1 MRAEDQN
8 VPAGGPLAGIRV
20 VELGQLIA
28 GPFCGQLLGD
38 MGAEVVKLEA
48 PGAGDPMRNW
58 GQGST
63 PTWWRVIGR
72 NKYSVAAD
80 LRAEEGQQLARDLI
94 AKADILV
101 ENFRPGTLERW
112 NLGPERLRAEKPG
125 LIIVRVSGY
134 GQTGPYA
141 TRAGFGGIAEAM
153 GGWRK
158 IVGFPDRAAAR
169 MGISIGDTLA
179 ATYGC
184 LGAVAALHHRD
195 RTGEGQV
202 VDAALYESVL
212 QVMEGLIPE
221 YAVAGHKRERTGSK
235 LPRIAPSNVYRCS
248 DGEFLIGAN
257 QDSVF
262 ARLCEAMGQPELARD
277 PRYATHLAR
286 GQHQDELD
294 ALVEAWTSRHTVEQV
309 EAAMIEH
316 AVPAGRMFDAE
327 DMLADPHFAAR
338 EAIVT
343 VDDPVLGPTPMQGAF
358 PKLSA
363 TPGSIRRPAPRE
375 VGQDNEEILDR
386 WLGRC
391 GDSARAS
398 APVRMRVPGEAP
410 ISD

>member
-1 MRAEDQN
+1 MRAEGDKQ
-8 VPAGGPLAGIRV
+8 GGALAGIRV

-38 MGAEVVKLEA
+38 MGAEVVKLEQ
-48 PGAGDPMRNW
+48 PGIGDPMRHW
-58 GQGST
+58 GQGNT

-80 LRAEEGQQLARDLI
+80 LRSEAGQELARALI
-94 AKADILV
+94 AQADILV

-112 NLGPERLRAEKPG
+112 NLGPEQLRAENPG

-158 IVGFPDRAAAR
+158 IVGFPDRVAAR

-195 RTGEGQV
+195 RTGQGQV

-221 YAVAGHKRERTGSK
+221 WAVAGHKRERTGSK
-235 LPRIAPSNVYRCS
+235 LPRIAPSNVYRCK
-248 DGEFLIGAN
+248 DGEYLIGAN

-262 ARLCEAMGQPELARD
+262 ARLCQAIGRPELAQD
-277 PRYATHLAR
+277 IRYATHTAR
-286 GQHQDELD
+286 GEHQDELD
-294 ALVEAWTSRHTVEQV
+294 AIVEEWTLRHTLAEVED
-309 EAAMIEH
+309 AMIAH

-327 DMLADPHFAAR
+327 DMLTDPHFAAR

-343 VDDPVLGPTPMQGAF
+343 VDDPVLGPTPMQGVF

-363 TPGSIRRPAPRE
+363 TPASIRRPAPRE
-375 VGQDNEEILDR
+375 VGQDTSEILTR
-386 WLGRC
+386 WLGRD
-391 GDSARAS
+391 GGAAVAEVVAGR
-398 APVRMRVPGEAP
+398 
-410 ISD
+410 

>member
-1 MRAEDQN
+1 MGAVGDHQSDDA
-8 VPAGGPLAGIRV
+8 PIGPLAGIRV

-38 MGAEVVKLEA
+38 MGAEVVKIEP
-48 PGAGDPMRNW
+48 PGGDPMRHW

-80 LRAEEGQQLARDLI
+80 LRSEEGQALARELI
-94 AKADILV
+94 AQADILV

-112 NLGPERLRAEKPG
+112 NLGPDELRKAHPG
-125 LIIVRVSGY
+125 LIVVRVSGY

-141 TRAGFGGIAEAM
+141 SRAGFGGIAEAM
-153 GGWRK
+153 GGWRR
-158 IVGFPDRAAAR
+158 IVGHADRAPAR

-179 ATYGC
+179 ATFGC

-195 RTGEGQV
+195 KTGEGQV

-212 QVMEGLIPE
+212 QVMEALVPE

-262 ARLCEAMGQPELARD
+262 ARLCEAMGRPELARD
-277 PRYATHLAR
+277 VRYATHTAR
-286 GQHQDELD
+286 GDHQDELD
-294 ALVEAWTSRHTVEQV
+294 AIVEDWTSQQSVDEV
-309 EAAMIEH
+309 EAAMIVH
-316 AVPAGRMFDAE
+316 SVPAGRMFDAE

-343 VDDPVLGPTPMQGAF
+343 VDDPELGPTPMQGVF
-358 PKLSA
+358 PKLSK
-363 TPGSIRRPAPRE
+363 TPGTIRRSAPRV
-375 VGQDNEEILDR
+375 VGQDTGEIIER
-386 WLGRC
+386 WLGKS
-391 GDSARAS
+391 GN
-398 APVRMRVPGEAP
+398 
-410 ISD
+410 

>member
-1 MRAEDQN
+1 MPAEERQPS
-8 VPAGGPLAGIRV
+8 PAVTGPLAGIRV

-38 MGAEVVKLEA
+38 LGAEVVKLEQ
-48 PGAGDPMRNW
+48 PGTGDPMRHW

-63 PTWWRVIGR
+63 PTWWRVIAR

-80 LRAEEGQQLARDLI
+80 LRSAEGQALARELI
-94 AKADILV
+94 SRADILV

-112 NLGPERLRAEKPG
+112 QLAPEQLRRDYPG
-125 LIIVRVSGY
+125 LIVVRVSGY

-141 TRAGFGGIAEAM
+141 SRAGFGGIAEAM
-153 GGWRK
+153 GGWRR
-158 IVGFPDRAAAR
+158 IVGFPDLPPAR

-212 QVMEGLIPE
+212 QVMEALIPE
-221 YAVAGHKRERTGSK
+221 YAVAGHKRGRTGST

-257 QDSVF
+257 QDGVF
-262 ARLCEAMGQPELARD
+262 ARLCEAIGQPALASD
-277 PRYATHLAR
+277 PRFVSHTAR
-286 GQHQDELD
+286 GDHQEELD
-294 ALVEAWTSRHTVEQV
+294 AIIEAWTSTHTVADV
-309 EAAMIEH
+309 EAAMIAH
-316 AVPAGRMFDAE
+316 SVPAGRMFDAE

-343 VDDPVLGPTPMQGAF
+343 VDDPVLGPTPMQGVF

-363 TPGSIRRPAPRE
+363 TPSSIRRPAPRE
-375 VGQDNEEILDR
+375 IGQDTAEILDR
-386 WLGRC
+386 WLGRTEV
-391 GDSARAS
+391 G
-398 APVRMRVPGEAP
+398 GEAAAGGV
-410 ISD
+410 SD

>member
-1 MRAEDQN
+1 MA
-8 VPAGGPLAGIRV
+8 ASSGGPLTGIRV

-38 MGAEVVKLEA
+38 MGAEVVKLEQ
-48 PGAGDPMRNW
+48 PGVGDPMRHW

-80 LRAEEGQQLARDLI
+80 LRSEMGQKLARELI
-94 AKADILV
+94 AQADIVV

-112 NLGPERLRAEKPG
+112 NLGPDRLRADNPG
-125 LIIVRVSGY
+125 LIVVRVSGY

-141 TRAGFGGIAEAM
+141 ARAGFGGIAEAM
-153 GGWRK
+153 GGWRR
-158 IVGFPDRAAAR
+158 IVGFADRAPAR

-195 RTGEGQV
+195 LTGEGQI

-212 QVMEGLIPE
+212 QVMEALVPE
-221 YAVAGHKRERTGSK
+221 WAIAGHKRDRTGSK
-235 LPRIAPSNVYRCS
+235 LPRIAPSNVYRCK

-262 ARLCEAMGQPELARD
+262 ARLCEAIGQPELARD
-277 PRYATHLAR
+277 PRYATHTAR
-286 GQHQDELD
+286 GDRQDELD
-294 ALVEAWTSRHTVEQV
+294 ALIEAWTSQHNIAEV
-309 EAAMIEH
+309 EAAMLAH
-316 AVPAGRMFDAE
+316 AVPAGRMYDAE
-327 DMLADPHFAAR
+327 DMLSDPHFAAR

-343 VDDPVLGPTPMQGAF
+343 VDDPVLGPTQMQGVF

-363 TPGSIRRPAPRE
+363 TPSSIRRPAPRE
-375 VGQDNEEILDR
+375 VGQDTREILDR
-386 WLGRC
+386 WLGQ
-391 GDSARAS
+391 SAEEAVQAAS
-398 APVRMRVPGEAP
+398 AAP
-410 ISD
+410 SRARDEIPIQD

>member
-1 MRAEDQN
+1 MTSTLS
-8 VPAGGPLAGIRV
+8 GGALDGIRV

-38 MGAEVVKLEA
+38 MGAEVVKLEQ
-48 PGAGDPMRNW
+48 PGTGDPMRQW
-58 GQGST
+58 GQGSA

-80 LRAEEGQQLARDLI
+80 LRVEAGQELARALI
-94 AKADILV
+94 GRADILV

-112 NLGPERLRAEKPG
+112 NLGPEQLLAENPG

-158 IVGFPDRAAAR
+158 IVGFPDLAPAR

-184 LGAVAALHHRD
+184 LGAIAALHHRD
-195 RTGEGQV
+195 KTGQGQI

-221 YAVAGHKRERTGSK
+221 WAVAGHKRERTGSK
-235 LPRIAPSNVYRCS
+235 LPGIAPSNVYRCK

-262 ARLCEAMGQPELARD
+262 TRLCEAMDRPDLACD
-277 PRYATHLAR
+277 PRYLTHVAR
-286 GQHQDELD
+286 GVHQDELD
-294 ALVEAWTSRHTVEQV
+294 QIVEEWTSRHTVAEV
-309 EAAMIEH
+309 EAKMIAH
-316 AVPAGRMFDAE
+316 AVPAGRMYDAE
-327 DMLADPHFAAR
+327 DMLNDPHYAAR
-338 EAIVT
+338 DAIVT
-343 VDDPVLGPTPMQGAF
+343 VDDPVLGPTRMQGTF
-358 PKLSA
+358 PKLSL
-363 TPGSIRRPAPRE
+363 TPASIRRPAPRD
-375 VGQDNEEILDR
+375 VGQDTAEILDR
-386 WLGRC
+386 WLGLEV
-391 GDSARAS
+391 DAAS
-398 APVRMRVPGEAP
+398 LVAPAQRDKGREGIQFP
-410 ISD
+410 D

>member
-1 MRAEDQN
+1 MPAEERQPS
-8 VPAGGPLAGIRV
+8 PAATGPLAGIRV

-38 MGAEVVKLEA
+38 LGAEVVKLEQ
-48 PGAGDPMRNW
+48 PGTGDPMRHW

-63 PTWWRVIGR
+63 PTWWRVIAR

-80 LRAEEGQQLARDLI
+80 LRSAEGQALARELI
-94 AKADILV
+94 SRADILV

-112 NLGPERLRAEKPG
+112 QLAPEQLRRDYPG
-125 LIIVRVSGY
+125 LIVVRVSGY

-141 TRAGFGGIAEAM
+141 SRAGFGGIAEAM
-153 GGWRK
+153 GGWRR
-158 IVGFPDRAAAR
+158 IVGFPDLPPAR

-212 QVMEGLIPE
+212 QVMEALIPE
-221 YAVAGHKRERTGSK
+221 YAVAGHKRGRTGST

-257 QDSVF
+257 QDGVF
-262 ARLCEAMGQPELARD
+262 ARLCEAIGQPALASD
-277 PRYATHLAR
+277 PRFVSHTAR
-286 GQHQDELD
+286 GDHQEELD
-294 ALVEAWTSRHTVEQV
+294 AIIEAWTSTHTVADV
-309 EAAMIEH
+309 EAAMIAH
-316 AVPAGRMFDAE
+316 SVPAGRMFDAE

-343 VDDPVLGPTPMQGAF
+343 VDDPVLGPTPMQGVF

-363 TPGSIRRPAPRE
+363 TPSSIRRPAPRE
-375 VGQDNEEILDR
+375 IGQDTAEILDR
-386 WLGRC
+386 WLGRTDV
-391 GDSARAS
+391 G
-398 APVRMRVPGEAP
+398 GEAAAGEG
-410 ISD
+410 

>member
-1 MRAEDQN
+1 MPAEERQPS
-8 VPAGGPLAGIRV
+8 PAATGPLAGIRV

-38 MGAEVVKLEA
+38 LGAEVVKLEQ
-48 PGAGDPMRNW
+48 PGTGDPMRHW

-63 PTWWRVIGR
+63 PTWWRVIAR

-80 LRAEEGQQLARDLI
+80 LRSAEGQALARELI
-94 AKADILV
+94 SRADILV

-112 NLGPERLRAEKPG
+112 QLAPEQLRRDYPG
-125 LIIVRVSGY
+125 LIVVRVSGY

-141 TRAGFGGIAEAM
+141 SRAGFGGIAEAM
-153 GGWRK
+153 GGWRR
-158 IVGFPDRAAAR
+158 IVGFPDLPPAR

-212 QVMEGLIPE
+212 QVMEALIPE
-221 YAVAGHKRERTGSK
+221 YAVAGHKRGRTGST

-257 QDSVF
+257 QDGVF
-262 ARLCEAMGQPELARD
+262 ARLCEAIGQPALASD
-277 PRYATHLAR
+277 PRFVSHTAR
-286 GQHQDELD
+286 GDHQEELD
-294 ALVEAWTSRHTVEQV
+294 AIIEAWTSTHTVADV
-309 EAAMIEH
+309 EAAMIAH
-316 AVPAGRMFDAE
+316 SVPAGRMFDAE

-343 VDDPVLGPTPMQGAF
+343 VDDPVLGPTPMQGVF

-363 TPGSIRRPAPRE
+363 TPSSIRRPAPRE
-375 VGQDNEEILDR
+375 IGQDTAEILDR
-386 WLGRC
+386 WLGRTEV
-391 GDSARAS
+391 G
-398 APVRMRVPGEAP
+398 GEAAAGGM
-410 ISD
+410 SD

>member
-1 MRAEDQN
+1 MRVENDTRATG
-8 VPAGGPLAGIRV
+8 ASGGALAGIRV

-38 MGAEVVKLEA
+38 MGAEVVKLEQ
-48 PGAGDPMRNW
+48 PGIGDPMRHW

-63 PTWWRVIGR
+63 PTWWRVIAR

-80 LRAEEGQQLARDLI
+80 LHSEAGQQLARELI
-94 AKADILV
+94 ARADILV

-112 NLGPERLRAEKPG
+112 NLGPDRLRADNPG

-141 TRAGFGGIAEAM
+141 ARAGFGGVAEAM

-158 IVGFPDRAAAR
+158 IVGFPDRVAAR

-195 RTGEGQV
+195 RTGEGQI

-221 YAVAGHKRERTGSK
+221 WAVAGHKRERTGSK
-235 LPRIAPSNVYRCS
+235 LPQIAPSNVYRCK
-248 DGEFLIGAN
+248 DGEYLIGAN

-262 ARLCEAMGQPELARD
+262 ARLCDAMGRPELARD
-277 PRYATHLAR
+277 PNYATHTAR
-286 GQHQDELD
+286 GERQDELD
-294 ALVEAWTSRHTVEQV
+294 AIVEAWTQDRTIAEI
-309 EAAMIEH
+309 EAAMIAH

-327 DMLADPHFAAR
+327 NMLTDPHFAAR

-343 VDDPVLGPTPMQGAF
+343 VDDPVLGPTPMQGVF

-363 TPGSIRRPAPRE
+363 TPASIRRPAPRE
-375 VGQDNEEILDR
+375 VGQDTQEILER
-386 WLGRC
+386 WLG
-391 GDSARAS
+391 GDESRA
-398 APVRMRVPGEAP
+398 
-410 ISD
+410 